1 MAACIGRVLVDVCM
15 SHCSGVGIVITG
27 YIYKKEN
34 KVGAAQRMTGVY
46 VRFVL
51 GGCESNAC
59 STAFSFVI
67 VTFRPSIVRRTQIKE
82 ILV

>member
-15 SHCSGVGIVITG
+15 SYCSGVVIVIIG

-34 KVGAAQRMTGVY
+34 KLGAAQRMTGVY

-51 GGCESNAC
+51 GGFESYAG
-59 STAFSFVI
+59 STAFFVI
-67 VTFRPSIVRRTQIKE
+67 LTFRPSSVRRTQI
-82 ILV
+82 